1 VTADP
6 DEAAPP
12 SSALGQ
18 LLLDSRFSVPQRRPG
33 IVSRADLVDIARSS
47 DCRLVAITA
56 PAGYGKTTFLAEWA
70 HAEDR
75 PVAWVSL
82 NRFDDDPA
90 MLLTALA
97 SAYCRAD
104 PASADL
110 IADMQ
115 GPGLSVLGRAAPRLV
130 AAFSVSRVPFV
141 LMLDDLHE
149 LQSPAC
155 HDVLGMVI
163 SGIPQGCQL
172 ATASRSEQPHLPRL
186 RVSRLALEFGAGDLA
201 LDATGARQIFAS
213 AQVSL
218 DPDQAATVT
227 ERTEGWP
234 VGLYLAAV
242 IASESHNQVPTVT
255 GDDRY
260 IADYLYREAL
270 IRWPEDTQRF
280 LRCTAVLDQLCAPLC
295 DAILESSGAAGHLRR
310 LEASSLFLV
319 PLDRQRSWYR
329 YHALFRE
336 FLAGELSRTEPDMIV
351 TLHQRAA
358 AWFEANGSP
367 AQALEHLLQTA
378 DWERSVQLVTK
389 LAIPTFHAG
398 QLSTVRRW
406 YAALGDAN
414 IERYPPLAVLAGWE
428 SVLTGDTS
436 KALRRAALV
445 DAASF
450 DQVPPDGSASFESA
464 RAILRAGMCANG
476 PESMMADAAFGVA
489 QEPAWSP
496 WRDTALWLVGEAHLL
511 VGHLDEASAVLAE
524 ASASAATMGSYDTI
538 PICEAHLAWLAMDHG
553 EWQEANDRLQ
563 LALATIQHNRLH
575 DYVFSSPTF
584 AGAARLALH
593 HGDTSEAH
601 RELARAM
608 RARPSATYV
617 LPYHAVRLRLQLA
630 EMHLAL
636 ADLATS
642 RQLLREIHDI
652 LAHRPDLGTLVDE
665 VEKLRQVLA
674 SSTTTGAIRRP
685 PLTPAELRLL
695 PYLQTHLTVEHIAE
709 RLFLSSHTVR
719 TQVKSIYRKLGV
731 SSRNDAIQE
740 ATTIGLIGA

>member
-6 DEAAPP
+6 HDAGPP

-18 LLLDSRFSVPQRRPG
+18 LLLDGKYSVPQPRPG
-33 IVSRADLVDIARSS
+33 TVSRHDLVDLARSS

-56 PAGYGKTTFLAEWA
+56 PAGYGKSTFLVEWA

-75 PVAWVSL
+75 RVAWVSL

-97 SAYCRAD
+97 SAYWRAD
-104 PASADL
+104 LASADL

-115 GPGLSVLGRAAPRLV
+115 GPGLSVLGRGAPRLV
-130 AAFSVSRVPFV
+130 ASFSATPAPFV

-149 LQSPAC
+149 LQSPTC

-163 SGIPQGCQL
+163 SGMPEGCQL

-186 RVSRLALEFGAGDLA
+186 RASRMALELGPGDLA
-201 LDATGARQIFAS
+201 LDATGARQIFAT
-213 AQVSL
+213 AQVNL
-218 DPDQAATVT
+218 DPEQATTVT

-242 IASESHNQVPTVT
+242 VARESHDQAPTVT

-270 IRWPEDTQRF
+270 IQWPEDTQRF
-280 LRCTAVLDQLCAPLC
+280 LRRTAVLDQLCAPLC
-295 DAILESSGAAGHLRR
+295 DAILESSSAAGHLRR

-336 FLAGELSRTEPDMIV
+336 FLTGELRRTEPDLIV
-351 TLHQRAA
+351 TLHRRAA
-358 AWFEANGSP
+358 AWFEANGTPS
-367 AQALEHLLQTA
+367 QALEHLLQTG
-378 DWERSVQLVTK
+378 DWERSVQLVSK
-389 LAIPTFHAG
+389 LSLPTFHAG
-398 QLSTVRRW
+398 RLSTVQRW
-406 YAALGDAN
+406 YAAIGDAN

-428 SVLTGDTS
+428 SVLIGDTTR
-436 KALRRAALV
+436 AERRAAFL

-450 DQVPPDGSASFESA
+450 DLTPADGSASFASA
-464 RAILRAGMCANG
+464 RAMLRAAMCASG
-476 PESMMADAAFGVA
+476 PERMMEDAAFGLA

-496 WRDTALWLVGEAHLL
+496 WRDQALWLMGEAHLL
-511 VGHLDEASAVLAE
+511 TGHLDEASALLTE
-524 ASASAATMGSYDTI
+524 ASASAAAMGNSDTI
-538 PICEAHLAWLAMDHG
+538 PICEAHLAWLVMDHG
-553 EWQEANDRLQ
+553 EWQEANDRLE
-563 LALATIQHNRLH
+563 LALATIEQNRLQ
-575 DYVFSSPTF
+575 DYVFSIPTF
-584 AGAARLALH
+584 GGAARLALH
-593 HGDTSEAH
+593 RGDTSEAH
-601 RELARAM
+601 RQLARAM
-608 RARPSATYV
+608 RVRPTATYV
-617 LPYHAVRLRLQLA
+617 LPYHAVRARLQLA
-630 EMHLAL
+630 EVHLAL

-652 LAHRPDLGTLVDE
+652 LAHRPDLGILVDE
-665 VEKLRQVLA
+665 VEKFRQVLA
-674 SSTTTGAIRRP
+674 SSTSTGAVRRP

-731 SSRNDAIQE
+731 SSRDDAIQE
-740 ATTIGLIGA
+740 ATTIGLLGA